1 MKRLITKKLVP
12 GMILSDNVYA
22 HDNNQLILPK
32 GCVLDNQAIT
42 KLSFYSVLNVLVED
56 PPEEMISP
64 QDNSRSYAA
73 RLRQT
78 QEFIEFKQD
87 FEDCASKFKAGIGD
101 LINNKEHFD
110 IDSIISPIYTLV
122 HKSNSSS
129 NLFDMLHSLRSYD
142 DATYVHCI
150 SVAMIC
156 NILGQWLKMSE
167 DDILILT
174 EAGLLHDIGKLLI
187 PNEIITKP
195 SGLSSDEYSVVQ
207 THPAQGFMILTDL
220 NLSDHVK
227 NAALMHHERCD
238 GTGYPAH
245 LKGPQ
250 IDFFAKCVSIADVY
264 DAMTSARVYRDPLCP
279 FIAIEM
285 FESEGLRKYDTNA
298 IMTFLQNIVNTY
310 LLNRVRLNDGR
321 EGEII
326 FINRNHLSKPT
337 IKIDNDYLDLSQ
349 YTNLFIEELL

>member
-12 GMILSDNVYA
+12 GMVLSDNIYA

-32 GCVLDNQAIT
+32 EYVLDNQAIT
-42 KLSFYSVLNVLVED
+42 KLTFYSIQSVLVED
-56 PPEEMISP
+56 SSEDLIASF
-64 QDNSRSYAA
+64 DNSKSYAA
-73 RLRQT
+73 SLRQT
-78 QEFIEFKQD
+78 AEFIEFKKD
-87 FEDCASKFKAGIGD
+87 FEDCASKFKSGIED
-101 LINNKEHFD
+101 LINDKEKFD
-110 IDSIISPIYTLV
+110 IDSIISPIYALL
-122 HKSNSSS
+122 HKGSSSS
-129 NLFDMLHSLRSYD
+129 NLFDMIHNLRCYD

-167 DDILILT
+167 EDILILT

-195 SGLSSDEYSVVQ
+195 SVLSSDEYSVVQ
-207 THPAQGFMILTDL
+207 THPAQGYMILTDL

-227 NAALMHHERCD
+227 NSALMHHERCD

-245 LKGPQ
+245 LRGPQ
-250 IDFFAKCVSIADVY
+250 IDYFAKCVAIADVY

-285 FESEGLRKYDTNA
+285 FENEGLQKYDTNA

-310 LLNRVRLNDGR
+310 LLNRVKLSDGR

-326 FINRNHLSKPT
+326 FINRAHLSRPT
-337 IKIDNDYLDLSQ
+337 IKINDEYLDLTQ
-349 YTNLFIEELL
+349 HPDLYIEEIL

>member
-56 PPEEMISP
+56 PPEEMVSP

-78 QEFIEFKQD
+78 EEFKEFKKD

-101 LINNKEHFD
+101 LINDKEHFD
-110 IDSIISPIYTLV
+110 IDSIISPIYDLV
-122 HKSNSSS
+122 RKGNSSS
-129 NLFDMLHSLRSYD
+129 NLFDMLHSLRTYD

-156 NILGQWLKMSE
+156 NILGQWLKMSD
-167 DDILILT
+167 DDIMILT

-207 THPAQGFMILTDL
+207 THPAQGYMILTDL
-220 NLSDHVK
+220 DLSDHVK

-285 FESEGLRKYDTNA
+285 FESEGLQKYDTNA

-326 FINRNHLSKPT
+326 FINRDHLSKPT

-349 YTNLFIEELL
+349 HSNLYIEEIL

>member
-12 GMILSDNVYA
+12 GMVLSDNIYA

-32 GCVLDNQAIT
+32 EYVLDNQAIT
-42 KLSFYSVLNVLVED
+42 KLTFYSIQSVLVED
-56 PPEEMISP
+56 SSEDLIASF
-64 QDNSRSYAA
+64 DNNKSYAA
-73 RLRQT
+73 SLRQT
-78 QEFIEFKQD
+78 AEFIEFKKD
-87 FEDCASKFKAGIGD
+87 FEDCATKFKSGIED
-101 LINNKEHFD
+101 LINDKEKFD
-110 IDSIISPIYTLV
+110 IDSIISPIYALL
-122 HKSNSSS
+122 HKGSSSS
-129 NLFDMLHSLRSYD
+129 NLFDMIHNLRCYD

-167 DDILILT
+167 EDILILT

-207 THPAQGFMILTDL
+207 THPSQGYMILTDL

-227 NAALMHHERCD
+227 NSALMHHERCD

-245 LKGPQ
+245 LRGPQ
-250 IDFFAKCVSIADVY
+250 IDYFAKCVAIADVY
-264 DAMTSARVYRDPLCP
+264 DAMTSARVYRDSLCP

-285 FESEGLRKYDTNA
+285 FENEGLQKYDTNA

-310 LLNRVRLNDGR
+310 LLNRVKLSDGR

-326 FINRNHLSKPT
+326 FINRAHLSRPT
-337 IKIDNDYLDLSQ
+337 IKINDEYLDLTQ
-349 YTNLFIEELL
+349 HPDLYIEKIL

>member
-12 GMILSDNVYA
+12 GMILSDNVYSYN
-22 HDNNQLILPK
+22 NNQLVLPK
-32 GCVLDNQAIT
+32 GTVLDTQAIT

-56 PPEEMISP
+56 PPEEMLSP
-64 QDNSRSYAA
+64 EDNSYSYAA

-78 QEFIEFKQD
+78 KEFQEFKKD
-87 FEDCASKFKAGIGD
+87 FENCASKFKVGIEVLVNDKENFD
-101 LINNKEHFD
+101 LDTIME
-110 IDSIISPIYTLV
+110 PIYALV
-122 HKSNSSS
+122 KKSRSSS
-129 NLFDMLHSLRSYD
+129 NLFDMIHNLRTYD
-142 DATYVHCI
+142 DATYVHCV

-167 DDILILT
+167 EDTMTLT

-195 SGLSSDEYSVVQ
+195 TDLTQDEYSVVQ
-207 THPAQGFMILTDL
+207 THPSQGYMILTDL
-220 NLSDHVK
+220 NVSDHVK

-238 GTGYPAH
+238 GSGYPAH

-250 IDFFAKCVSIADVY
+250 IDFYAKCVSIADVY

-285 FESEGLRKYDTNA
+285 FESEGLQKYDTNA

-310 LLNRVRLNDGR
+310 LLNEVRLNDGR

-326 FINRNHLSKPT
+326 FINRDHLSRPT
-337 IKIDNDYLDLSQ
+337 IRIGSEYLDLSL
-349 YTNLFIEELL
+349 YPDLHIEEII

>member
-12 GMILSDNVYA
+12 GMVLSDNIYA

-32 GCVLDNQAIT
+32 EYVLDNQAIT
-42 KLSFYSVLNVLVED
+42 KLTFYSIQSVLVED
-56 PPEEMISP
+56 SSEDLIDSF
-64 QDNSRSYAA
+64 DNSKSYAA
-73 RLRQT
+73 SLRQT
-78 QEFIEFKQD
+78 AEFIEFKKD
-87 FEDCASKFKAGIGD
+87 FEDCASKFKSGIED
-101 LINNKEHFD
+101 LINDKEKFD
-110 IDSIISPIYTLV
+110 IDSIISPIYALL
-122 HKSNSSS
+122 HKGSSSS
-129 NLFDMLHSLRSYD
+129 NLFDMIHNLRCYD

-167 DDILILT
+167 EDILILT

-195 SGLSSDEYSVVQ
+195 SVLSSDEYSVVQ
-207 THPAQGFMILTDL
+207 THPSQGYMILTDL

-227 NAALMHHERCD
+227 NSALMHHERCD

-245 LKGPQ
+245 LRGPQ
-250 IDFFAKCVSIADVY
+250 IDYFAKCVAIADVY
-264 DAMTSARVYRDPLCP
+264 DAMTSARVYRDSLCP

-285 FESEGLRKYDTNA
+285 FENEGLQKYDTNA

-310 LLNRVRLNDGR
+310 LLNRVKLSDGR

-326 FINRNHLSKPT
+326 FINRAHLSRPT
-337 IKIDNDYLDLSQ
+337 IKINDEYLDLTQ
-349 YTNLFIEELL
+349 HPDLYIEKIL